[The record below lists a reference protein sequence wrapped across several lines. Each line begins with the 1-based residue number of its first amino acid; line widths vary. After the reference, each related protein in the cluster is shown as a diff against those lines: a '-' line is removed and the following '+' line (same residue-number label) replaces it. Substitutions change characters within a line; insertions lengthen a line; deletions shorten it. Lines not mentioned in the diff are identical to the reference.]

1 MGFKLRSTEG
11 ASPLKQGN
19 YSLEQLE
26 RQQSEYG
33 PADADGNRTRTYETK
48 NTGTYRNR
56 KQSASVAKDIY
67 GRSMND
73 EDSRGYAGGNKGGIL
88 SSTKTIGGTSTRS
101 TKFNESSNERSTEK
115 EIRKALDKYGSAEVV
130 DGVVQ
135 GRSTH
140 QESKTI
146 NSRQYDALSGRIT
159 KGKARIKAKTTKK
172 ATIASK
178 KAEKKKAQ
186 IAKVTAYRTAR
197 SAVKTANE
205 SKKAEKKKAQI
216 AKVTAYRTAR
226 AAVKT
231 ANASKK
237 AAALEAKNKN

>member
-19 YSLEQLE
+19 YSLEQLK

-56 KQSASVAKDIY
+56 KQSAPVAKDMY
-67 GRSMND
+67 GRSLND

-101 TKFNESSNERSTEK
+101 TKFNESGNERSTEK
-115 EIRKALDKYGSAEVV
+115 DIYKALNKYGSAEVV

-159 KGKARIKAKTTKK
+159 KGEARIKAKTTKK

-186 IAKVTAYRTAR
+186 AAKVTAYRTAR

-205 SKKAEKKKAQI
+205 SKKA
-216 AKVTAYRTAR
+216 
-226 AAVKT
+226 
-231 ANASKK
+231 
-237 AAALEAKNKN
+237 AALEARKNALIAKRKAKNKN

>member
-1 MGFKLRSTEG
+1 MGFKLRSAEG
-11 ASPLKQGN
+11 ASPLKQP
-19 YSLEQLE
+19 YSLEQLK

-33 PADADGNRTRTYETK
+33 PEDADGNRTRTYEVP
-48 NTGTYRNR
+48 NTQTHRNR
-56 KQSASVAKDIY
+56 KQSAAGAKDMY
-67 GRSMND
+67 GRSLND

-101 TKFNESSNERSTEK
+101 TKFNESGNERSTEK
-115 EIRKALDKYGSAEVV
+115 DIYKALNEYGSAEVV

-159 KGKARIKAKTTKK
+159 KSEARIKARTATK
-172 ATIASK
+172 AAIASR
-178 KAEKKKAQ
+178 KAEKKKA
-186 IAKVTAYRTAR
+186 
-197 SAVKTANE
+197 E
-205 SKKAEKKKAQI
+205 I

-226 AAVKT
+226 AASKTAVASKKAEKKKAQAAKTTAYRAARSAVKT
-231 ANASKK
+231 KK